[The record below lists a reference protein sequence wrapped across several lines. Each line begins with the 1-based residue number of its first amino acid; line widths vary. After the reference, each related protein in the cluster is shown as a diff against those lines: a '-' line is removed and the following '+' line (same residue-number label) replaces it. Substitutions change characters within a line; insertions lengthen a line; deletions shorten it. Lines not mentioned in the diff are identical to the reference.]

1 MTSPVFWVLASLL
14 TILALAFLLTPL
26 WRQRQAQGRWPAQA
40 LIASVAIVPLTIA
53 LYFTVTTWDPD
64 VALDVRAGPG
74 EIVTQLAQRL
84 EQNPDDVTGWRMLGR
99 SYHALGQYA
108 QAREAFRQAFIRTDE
123 PDNDLK
129 LYYGE
134 SMVLTDRDTL
144 AGEAGRLFEE
154 VLAVEPNNPTAL
166 WWGGVV
172 ALEAGRADLARER
185 WTRLLAFNPPGDV
198 AEQLQ
203 ALLAMVP
210 GSAPAAGLAD
220 SATGDG
226 AASAAAPGASIRVAV
241 SLSEDVPLA
250 DFAANGALF
259 IFARAPGERAPLA
272 ALRLPVS
279 ELPGE
284 FVLSDSDAML
294 PGRSL
299 ADLEEL
305 QLVARLSASGDAT
318 ERAGDWYAQALHRT
332 GDDAA
337 VEIVIDRRVE

>member
-14 TILALAFLLTPL
+14 TMLALAFLLTPL

-210 GSAPAAGLAD
+210 DRHRRRASLIPLRVTAPRAQPHQVQVSGLR
-220 SATGDG
+220 S
-226 AASAAAPGASIRVAV
+226 R
-241 SLSEDVPLA
+241 LSEDVPLA
-250 DFAANGALF
+250 ISPPMVLCSSSRERPASERRWQRFACRSANCRVSSCFLTVTRCCRVDRWRILRNCSWWHGCRRAVM
-259 IFARAPGERAPLA
+259 RPSGQGTGTHRPCTAPGMTRPL
-272 ALRLPVS
+272 
-279 ELPGE
+279 
-284 FVLSDSDAML
+284 
-294 PGRSL
+294 RS
-299 ADLEEL
+299 
-305 QLVARLSASGDAT
+305 
-318 ERAGDWYAQALHRT
+318 
-332 GDDAA
+332 
-337 VEIVIDRRVE
+337 